1 MISQNH
7 YENIKDFKW
16 LLNMLKDLILQ
27 SPSECEIQLAN
38 LFQVTFNSHPLIF
51 TVKDIGIRIED
62 VRDLACEL
70 GV

>member
-1 MISQNH
+1 
-7 YENIKDFKW
+7 
-16 LLNMLKDLILQ
+16 MLKDLILQ

-38 LFQVTFNSHPLIF
+38 LFQVTFNSHSVIF

-70 GV
+70 GVWVNK